1 MNNIRALIILI
12 TIVFFSSCNKEE
24 ENTEIDIGHTVT
36 FSVAQSRSTQE
47 GTFDAGDAIGIFAYE
62 PKSQQMYYQNSK
74 YVFDGKVFVPA
85 TDADNIR
92 VSSGT
97 DYDFYVYYPYNSA
110 NTEAT
115 SISHV
120 VPDQSNKENW
130 QRADFLTATY
140 TDPVVDYNITL
151 NFKHRYATLQV
162 IVTDNEG
169 INQAKIANVQSASHF
184 DLMKGTYTTDK
195 TLSTKEMYL
204 YASEGN
210 ISKFRITLPVQS
222 ISESNPITLSQ
233 GGQNSLEMK
242 ATTTVQL
249 EEGKIQDYS
258 LGYKKTISINN
269 YDTGGSVSGA
279 GQYVL
284 GSTCIVSASPKSGY
298 TFVGWYENGQLV
310 SSSADYSFDVLK
322 DRTLETRYSSYG
334 NWTVSVSANPTSL
347 EALGGTSII
356 TSVAS
361 RTLYINGKSSST
373 ETGTPTISLSGSTN
387 GFTLSG
393 NKVTA
398 GVNESSTARTVTVR
412 ATYSGVSNTCTITQK
427 GGNITTGD
435 WIITVSA
442 SPEVIVPAGG
452 TSIITVK
459 AVRDI
464 YIDGEKVGTET
475 GTPSISLSGNTGG
488 FTLSGNTVRATNNET
503 TAERSVTVTAS
514 LDGKKS
520 TCMIRQQA
528 GVKTLGS
535 WSSWSNNS
543 LTITANPMTLQ
554 ASGGTSTL
562 TATVNRQR
570 SRTIYWNNIATST
583 ETVRED
589 ADVTSATNFSGSATG
604 FRLDATSVTALEN
617 TSSSPR
623 SILITGEYAG
633 LSNTVNITQNGGT
646 TTEEYVFEL
655 SSGQQVNLVES
666 SGGIISHS
674 ISSYVIRT
682 VNGKESREDVDFT
695 VSANVSWITP
705 GKTSSSVAANPNTMQ
720 RNGTITFKQNGSNK
734 ILLVTVTQKKKNSV
748 DIEN

>member
-110 NTEAT
+110 NTEIT

-120 VPDQSNKENW
+120 IPDQSNKEDW
-130 QRADFLTATY
+130 QAADFMTSTY

-169 INQAKIANVQSASHF
+169 INQAQIANVQSASHF

-195 TLSTKEMYL
+195 TLSTKGMYL
-204 YASEGN
+204 YATEGN

-242 ATTTVQL
+242 ATATVQL

-334 NWTVSVSANPTSL
+334 NWTVSVSANPTTL
-347 EALGGTSII
+347 EALGGTSTIS
-356 TSVAS
+356 SVAS

-373 ETGTPTISLSGSTN
+373 ETGTPTISLSGSAN

-398 GVNESSTARTVTVR
+398 GVNESSTPRTVTVK

-427 GGNITTGD
+427 GGNLTTGD
-435 WIITVSA
+435 WVITVSA
-442 SPEVIVPAGG
+442 SPEIIAAAGG
-452 TSIITVK
+452 TSTIAAK
-459 AVRDI
+459 AVRDV
-464 YIDGEKVGTET
+464 YLDGQKVKTET
-475 GTPSISLSGNTGG
+475 GTPDISGSANG
-488 FTLSGNTVRATNNET
+488 FTLSGHTVTASNNIT
-503 TAERSVTVTAS
+503 AAERSITVTAS
-514 LDGKKS
+514 LDGKKNS
-520 TCMIRQQA
+520 CVIKQQA
-528 GVKTLGS
+528 GVQTLGN
-535 WSSWSNNS
+535 WSEWTNNS
-543 LTITANPMTLQ
+543 LKITAQPSVLPAT
-554 ASGGTSTL
+554 GGTSKL
-562 TATVNRQR
+562 TASVNRQR
-570 SRTIYWNNIATST
+570 SRTVYWNGIATTT
-583 ETVRED
+583 ETARED
-589 ADVTSATNFSGSATG
+589 ADVTTSTSFSGSSSG
-604 FRLDATSVTALEN
+604 FSVSAASVTASEN
-617 TSSSPR
+617 TSSSLR
-623 SILITGEYAG
+623 SIVVTGRYAG
-633 LSNTVNITQNGGT
+633 ITNTVTITQNAGT
-646 TTEEYVFEL
+646 MNEEYVFEL
-655 SSGQQVNLVES
+655 SSGQQINLVES
-666 SGGIISHS
+666 SGGTISYTV
-674 ISSYVIRT
+674 SSYVIRT
-682 VNGKESREDVDFT
+682 VNGKESREDVDYS
-695 VSANVSWITP
+695 VSVNVNWITA
-705 GKTSSSVAANPNTMQ
+705 GKTSALVKDNPNTTQ
-720 RNGTITFKQNGSNK
+720 RNGVITFKQNGSNK
-734 ILLVTVTQKKKNSV
+734 NFTITVTQKKKNSV

>member
-1 MNNIRALIILI
+1 MNNIRVLIILI

-92 VSSGT
+92 VTTGT

-195 TLSTKEMYL
+195 TLSTKGMYL
-204 YASEGN
+204 YATDGN

-222 ISESNPITLSQ
+222 ISESNPITISQ
-233 GGQNSLEMK
+233 GGQDAILMK
-242 ATTTVQL
+242 ATATVQL

-310 SSSADYSFDVLK
+310 TSSADYSFDVLK

-334 NWTVSVSANPTSL
+334 NWTVSVSANPTTL
-347 EALGGTSII
+347 EALGGTSTIS
-356 TSVAS
+356 SVAS
-361 RTLYINGKSSST
+361 RTLYINGKSSS
-373 ETGTPTISLSGSTN
+373 
-387 GFTLSG
+387 
-393 NKVTA
+393 
-398 GVNESSTARTVTVR
+398 
-412 ATYSGVSNTCTITQK
+412 
-427 GGNITTGD
+427 
-435 WIITVSA
+435 
-442 SPEVIVPAGG
+442 
-452 TSIITVK
+452 
-459 AVRDI
+459 
-464 YIDGEKVGTET
+464 TET

-705 GKTSSSVAANPNTMQ
+705 GKTSSSVAANPNTTQ

-734 ILLVTVTQKKKNSV
+734 ILQVTVTQKKKNSV

>member
-242 ATTTVQL
+242 ATATVQL

-279 GQYVL
+279 RQYVL

-310 SSSADYSFDVLK
+310 SSSAVYSFDVLK

-347 EALGGTSII
+347 EAL
-356 TSVAS
+356 
-361 RTLYINGKSSST
+361 
-373 ETGTPTISLSGSTN
+373 
-387 GFTLSG
+387 
-393 NKVTA
+393 
-398 GVNESSTARTVTVR
+398 
-412 ATYSGVSNTCTITQK
+412 
-427 GGNITTGD
+427 
-435 WIITVSA
+435 
-442 SPEVIVPAGG
+442 GG

>member
-92 VSSGT
+92 VTTGT

-195 TLSTKEMYL
+195 TLSTKGMYL
-204 YASEGN
+204 YATDGN

-222 ISESNPITLSQ
+222 ISESNPITISQ
-233 GGQNSLEMK
+233 GGQDAILMK
-242 ATTTVQL
+242 ATATVQL

-284 GSTCIVSASPKSGY
+284 GGTCTVFASPKSGY

-310 SSSADYSFDVLK
+310 SSSAYYSFDVLK

-334 NWTVSVSANPTSL
+334 NWTVSVSANPTTL
-347 EALGGTSII
+347 EALGGTSTIS
-356 TSVAS
+356 SVAS

-373 ETGTPTISLSGSTN
+373 ETGTP
-387 GFTLSG
+387 
-393 NKVTA
+393 
-398 GVNESSTARTVTVR
+398 
-412 ATYSGVSNTCTITQK
+412 
-427 GGNITTGD
+427 
-435 WIITVSA
+435 
-442 SPEVIVPAGG
+442 
-452 TSIITVK
+452 
-459 AVRDI
+459 
-464 YIDGEKVGTET
+464 
-475 GTPSISLSGNTGG
+475 SISLSGNTGG
-488 FTLSGNTVRATNNET
+488 FTLSGTTVRATNNET

-514 LDGKKS
+514 LDGEKS

-705 GKTSSSVAANPNTMQ
+705 GKTSSSVAANPNTTQ

-734 ILLVTVTQKKKNSV
+734 ILQVTVTQKKKNSV

>member
-1 MNNIRALIILI
+1 MKIRALIILT

-24 ENTEIDIGHTVT
+24 ENNEIDVGRTVT
-36 FSVAQSRSTQE
+36 FTVAADSRASQE
-47 GTFDAGDAIGIFAYE
+47 GNFEEGDAIGIFAYE
-62 PKSQQMYYQNSK
+62 PRSKQMYYTNCK
-74 YVFDGKVFVPA
+74 YVYDGKVFLPA
-85 TDADNIR
+85 TETDNIR
-92 VSSGT
+92 VTAGT
-97 DYDFYVYYPYNSA
+97 DFDFYVYYPYDGS
-110 NTEAT
+110 EKEVT
-115 SISHV
+115 SISYEI
-120 VPDQSNKENW
+120 PDQATREGW
-130 QRADFLTATY
+130 LAADFMTATY
-140 TDPVVDYNITL
+140 TDPVVDYTIALNFLHRYSTITL
-151 NFKHRYATLQV
+151 T
-162 IVTDNEG
+162 VTENDG
-169 INQAKIANVQSASHF
+169 INQAKIANIQSKSQF
-184 DLMKGTYTTDK
+184 DLMKGTYTTEK
-195 TLSTKEMYL
+195 TLSTKGMYL
-204 YASEGN
+204 YSTDN
-210 ISKFRITLPVQS
+210 NKSVFRITVPVQN
-222 ISESNPITLSQ
+222 INENNPITISKN
-233 GGQNSLEMK
+233 GQESLVMK
-242 ATTTVQL
+242 ATESMKL
-249 EEGKIQDYS
+249 EEGKIHDYRI
-258 LGYKKTISINN
+258 GYKKTVSITN
-269 YDTGGSVSGA
+269 YDAGGSVSGA
-279 GQYVL
+279 GKYAI
-284 GSTCIVSASPKSGY
+284 GSTCKVTASPKSGY
-298 TFVGWYENGQLV
+298 TFAGWYEGGQLV
-310 SSSADYSFDVLK
+310 WSGAEYSFEVLK
-322 DRTLETRYSSYG
+322 DRTLETRYKSYG
-334 NWTVSVSANPTSL
+334 KWSVSVSANPASL

-361 RTLYINGKSSST
+361 RTLYINGKSSS
-373 ETGTPTISLSGSTN
+373 
-387 GFTLSG
+387 
-393 NKVTA
+393 
-398 GVNESSTARTVTVR
+398 
-412 ATYSGVSNTCTITQK
+412 
-427 GGNITTGD
+427 
-435 WIITVSA
+435 
-442 SPEVIVPAGG
+442 
-452 TSIITVK
+452 
-459 AVRDI
+459 
-464 YIDGEKVGTET
+464 TET

>member
-242 ATTTVQL
+242 ATATVQL

-361 RTLYINGKSSST
+361 RTLYINGKSSS
-373 ETGTPTISLSGSTN
+373 
-387 GFTLSG
+387 
-393 NKVTA
+393 
-398 GVNESSTARTVTVR
+398 
-412 ATYSGVSNTCTITQK
+412 
-427 GGNITTGD
+427 
-435 WIITVSA
+435 
-442 SPEVIVPAGG
+442 
-452 TSIITVK
+452 
-459 AVRDI
+459 
-464 YIDGEKVGTET
+464 TET

>member
-92 VSSGT
+92 VTTGT

-110 NTEAT
+110 NTEIT

-120 VPDQSNKENW
+120 IPDQSNKEDW
-130 QRADFLTATY
+130 QAADFLTATY

-169 INQAKIANVQSASHF
+169 INQAQIANVQSASHF

-242 ATTTVQL
+242 ATATVQL

-334 NWTVSVSANPTSL
+334 NWTVSVSANPTTL
-347 EALGGTSII
+347 EAL
-356 TSVAS
+356 
-361 RTLYINGKSSST
+361 
-373 ETGTPTISLSGSTN
+373 
-387 GFTLSG
+387 
-393 NKVTA
+393 
-398 GVNESSTARTVTVR
+398 
-412 ATYSGVSNTCTITQK
+412 
-427 GGNITTGD
+427 
-435 WIITVSA
+435 
-442 SPEVIVPAGG
+442 GG

-705 GKTSSSVAANPNTMQ
+705 GKTSSSVAANPNTTQ

-734 ILLVTVTQKKKNSV
+734 ILQVTVTQKKKNSV

>member
-242 ATTTVQL
+242 ATATVQL

-310 SSSADYSFDVLK
+310 SSSANYSFDVLK

-347 EALGGTSII
+347 EAL
-356 TSVAS
+356 
-361 RTLYINGKSSST
+361 
-373 ETGTPTISLSGSTN
+373 
-387 GFTLSG
+387 
-393 NKVTA
+393 
-398 GVNESSTARTVTVR
+398 
-412 ATYSGVSNTCTITQK
+412 
-427 GGNITTGD
+427 
-435 WIITVSA
+435 
-442 SPEVIVPAGG
+442 GG

-554 ASGGTSTL
+554 ASGGTSKL

>member
-242 ATTTVQL
+242 ATATVQL

-284 GSTCIVSASPKSGY
+284 GSTCLVSASLKSGY

-310 SSSADYSFDVLK
+310 SSSANYSFDVLK

-361 RTLYINGKSSST
+361 RTLYINGKSSS
-373 ETGTPTISLSGSTN
+373 
-387 GFTLSG
+387 
-393 NKVTA
+393 
-398 GVNESSTARTVTVR
+398 
-412 ATYSGVSNTCTITQK
+412 
-427 GGNITTGD
+427 
-435 WIITVSA
+435 
-442 SPEVIVPAGG
+442 
-452 TSIITVK
+452 
-459 AVRDI
+459 
-464 YIDGEKVGTET
+464 TET

>member
-92 VSSGT
+92 VTTGT

-110 NTEAT
+110 NTEIT

-120 VPDQSNKENW
+120 IPDQSNKEDW
-130 QRADFLTATY
+130 QAADFLTATY

-169 INQAKIANVQSASHF
+169 INQAQIANVQSASHF

-195 TLSTKEMYL
+195 TLSTKGMYL
-204 YASEGN
+204 YATDGN

-222 ISESNPITLSQ
+222 ISESNPITISQ
-233 GGQNSLEMK
+233 GGQDAILMK
-242 ATTTVQL
+242 ATATVQL

-284 GSTCIVSASPKSGY
+284 GGTCIVSASPKSGY

-334 NWTVSVSANPTSL
+334 NWTVSVSANPTTL
-347 EALGGTSII
+347 EALGGTSTIS
-356 TSVAS
+356 SVAS

-373 ETGTPTISLSGSTN
+373 ETGTPT
-387 GFTLSG
+387 
-393 NKVTA
+393 
-398 GVNESSTARTVTVR
+398 
-412 ATYSGVSNTCTITQK
+412 
-427 GGNITTGD
+427 
-435 WIITVSA
+435 
-442 SPEVIVPAGG
+442 
-452 TSIITVK
+452 
-459 AVRDI
+459 
-464 YIDGEKVGTET
+464 
-475 GTPSISLSGNTGG
+475 ISLSGNTGG

-705 GKTSSSVAANPNTMQ
+705 GKTSSSVAANPNTTQ

-734 ILLVTVTQKKKNSV
+734 ILQVTVTQKKKNSV

>member
-130 QRADFLTATY
+130 QKADFLTATY

-242 ATTTVQL
+242 ATATVQL

-475 GTPSISLSGNTGG
+475 GTPSIS
-488 FTLSGNTVRATNNET
+488 LSGNTVRATNNET

>member
-92 VSSGT
+92 VTTGT

-140 TDPVVDYNITL
+140 IDPVVDYNITL

-222 ISESNPITLSQ
+222 ISESNPITISQ
-233 GGQNSLEMK
+233 GGQDAILMK
-242 ATTTVQL
+242 ATATVQL

-347 EALGGTSII
+347 EAL
-356 TSVAS
+356 
-361 RTLYINGKSSST
+361 
-373 ETGTPTISLSGSTN
+373 
-387 GFTLSG
+387 
-393 NKVTA
+393 
-398 GVNESSTARTVTVR
+398 
-412 ATYSGVSNTCTITQK
+412 
-427 GGNITTGD
+427 
-435 WIITVSA
+435 
-442 SPEVIVPAGG
+442 GG

>member
-92 VSSGT
+92 VTTGT

-110 NTEAT
+110 NTEIT

-120 VPDQSNKENW
+120 IPDQSNKEDW
-130 QRADFLTATY
+130 QAADFMTSTY

-169 INQAKIANVQSASHF
+169 INQAQIANVQSASHF

-242 ATTTVQL
+242 ATATVQL

-334 NWTVSVSANPTSL
+334 NWTVSVSANPTTL
-347 EALGGTSII
+347 EALGGTSTIS
-356 TSVAS
+356 SVAS

-373 ETGTPTISLSGSTN
+373 ETGTPTISLSGSAS

-398 GVNESSTARTVTVR
+398 GVNESSTSRTVTVK

-427 GGNITTGD
+427 GGNLTTGD
-435 WIITVSA
+435 WVITVTA
-442 SPEVIVPAGG
+442 SPEIIAAAGG
-452 TSIITVK
+452 TSTITTK
-459 AVRDI
+459 AVRDV
-464 YIDGEKVGTET
+464 YLDGQKVKTET
-475 GTPSISLSGNTGG
+475 GTPDISGSANG
-488 FTLSGNTVRATNNET
+488 FTLSGHTVTASNNIT
-503 TAERSVTVTAS
+503 AAERSITVTAS
-514 LDGKKS
+514 LDGKKNS
-520 TCMIRQQA
+520 CVIKQQA
-528 GVKTLGS
+528 GVQTLGN
-535 WSSWSNNS
+535 WSEWTNNS
-543 LTITANPMTLQ
+543 LKITAQPSVLPAT
-554 ASGGTSTL
+554 GGTSKL
-562 TATVNRQR
+562 TASVNRQR
-570 SRTIYWNNIATST
+570 SRTVYWNGIATTT
-583 ETVRED
+583 ETARED

-655 SSGQQVNLVES
+655 SSGQQENLVES

-705 GKTSSSVAANPNTMQ
+705 GKTSSSVAANPNTTQ

-734 ILLVTVTQKKKNSV
+734 ILQVTVTQKKKNSV

>member
-130 QRADFLTATY
+130 QKADFLTATY

-242 ATTTVQL
+242 ATATVQL

-284 GSTCIVSASPKSGY
+284 GSTCTVLASPKSGY

-361 RTLYINGKSSST
+361 RTLYINGKSSS
-373 ETGTPTISLSGSTN
+373 
-387 GFTLSG
+387 
-393 NKVTA
+393 
-398 GVNESSTARTVTVR
+398 
-412 ATYSGVSNTCTITQK
+412 
-427 GGNITTGD
+427 
-435 WIITVSA
+435 
-442 SPEVIVPAGG
+442 
-452 TSIITVK
+452 
-459 AVRDI
+459 
-464 YIDGEKVGTET
+464 TET

>member
-1 MNNIRALIILI
+1 MNNIRVLIILI

-92 VSSGT
+92 VTTGT

-195 TLSTKEMYL
+195 TLSTKGMYL
-204 YASEGN
+204 YATDGN

-222 ISESNPITLSQ
+222 ISESNPITISQ
-233 GGQNSLEMK
+233 GGQDAILMK
-242 ATTTVQL
+242 ATATVQL

-310 SSSADYSFDVLK
+310 TSSADYSFDVLK

-334 NWTVSVSANPTSL
+334 NWTVSVSANPTTL
-347 EALGGTSII
+347 EALGGTSTIS
-356 TSVAS
+356 SVAS

-373 ETGTPTISLSGSTN
+373 ETGTPT
-387 GFTLSG
+387 
-393 NKVTA
+393 
-398 GVNESSTARTVTVR
+398 
-412 ATYSGVSNTCTITQK
+412 
-427 GGNITTGD
+427 
-435 WIITVSA
+435 
-442 SPEVIVPAGG
+442 
-452 TSIITVK
+452 
-459 AVRDI
+459 
-464 YIDGEKVGTET
+464 
-475 GTPSISLSGNTGG
+475 ISLSGNTGG

-705 GKTSSSVAANPNTMQ
+705 GKTSSSVAANPNTTQ

-734 ILLVTVTQKKKNSV
+734 ILQVTVTQKKKNSV

>member
-110 NTEAT
+110 NTEIT

-120 VPDQSNKENW
+120 IPDQSNKEDW
-130 QRADFLTATY
+130 QAADFMTSTY

-169 INQAKIANVQSASHF
+169 INQAQIANVQSASHF

-242 ATTTVQL
+242 ATATVQL

-334 NWTVSVSANPTSL
+334 NWTVSVSANPTTL
-347 EALGGTSII
+347 EALGGTSTIS
-356 TSVAS
+356 SVAS

-373 ETGTPTISLSGSTN
+373 ETGTPTISLSGSAS

-398 GVNESSTARTVTVR
+398 GVNESSTSRTVTVK

-427 GGNITTGD
+427 GGNLTTGD
-435 WIITVSA
+435 WVITVTA
-442 SPEVIVPAGG
+442 SPEIIAAAGG
-452 TSIITVK
+452 TSTITTK
-459 AVRDI
+459 AVRDV
-464 YIDGEKVGTET
+464 YLDGQKVKTET
-475 GTPSISLSGNTGG
+475 GTPDISGSANG
-488 FTLSGNTVRATNNET
+488 FTLSGHTVTASNNIT
-503 TAERSVTVTAS
+503 AAERSITVTAS
-514 LDGKKS
+514 LDGKKNS
-520 TCMIRQQA
+520 CVIKQQA
-528 GVKTLGS
+528 GVQTLGN
-535 WSSWSNNS
+535 WSEWTNNS
-543 LTITANPMTLQ
+543 LKITAQPSVLPAT
-554 ASGGTSTL
+554 GGTSKL
-562 TATVNRQR
+562 TASVNRQR
-570 SRTIYWNNIATST
+570 SRTVYWNGIATTT
-583 ETVRED
+583 ETARED

-655 SSGQQVNLVES
+655 SSGQQENLVES

-705 GKTSSSVAANPNTMQ
+705 GKTSSSVAANPNTTQ

-734 ILLVTVTQKKKNSV
+734 ILQVTVTQKKKNSV

>member
-242 ATTTVQL
+242 ATATVQL

-284 GSTCIVSASPKSGY
+284 GSTCIVLASPKSGY

-373 ETGTPTISLSGSTN
+373 ETGTPT
-387 GFTLSG
+387 
-393 NKVTA
+393 
-398 GVNESSTARTVTVR
+398 
-412 ATYSGVSNTCTITQK
+412 
-427 GGNITTGD
+427 
-435 WIITVSA
+435 
-442 SPEVIVPAGG
+442 
-452 TSIITVK
+452 
-459 AVRDI
+459 
-464 YIDGEKVGTET
+464 
-475 GTPSISLSGNTGG
+475 ISLSGNTGG

>member
-92 VSSGT
+92 VTTGT

-140 TDPVVDYNITL
+140 IDPVVDYNITL

-222 ISESNPITLSQ
+222 ISESNPITISQ
-233 GGQNSLEMK
+233 GGQDAILMK
-242 ATTTVQL
+242 ATATVQL

-284 GSTCIVSASPKSGY
+284 GSTCIVSALPKSGY

-310 SSSADYSFDVLK
+310 SSSANYSFDVLK

-347 EALGGTSII
+347 EAL
-356 TSVAS
+356 
-361 RTLYINGKSSST
+361 
-373 ETGTPTISLSGSTN
+373 
-387 GFTLSG
+387 
-393 NKVTA
+393 
-398 GVNESSTARTVTVR
+398 
-412 ATYSGVSNTCTITQK
+412 
-427 GGNITTGD
+427 
-435 WIITVSA
+435 
-442 SPEVIVPAGG
+442 GG

>member
-242 ATTTVQL
+242 ATATVQL

-284 GSTCIVSASPKSGY
+284 GSTCIVLASPKSGY

-310 SSSADYSFDVLK
+310 SSSANYSFDVLK

-347 EALGGTSII
+347 EAL
-356 TSVAS
+356 
-361 RTLYINGKSSST
+361 
-373 ETGTPTISLSGSTN
+373 
-387 GFTLSG
+387 
-393 NKVTA
+393 
-398 GVNESSTARTVTVR
+398 
-412 ATYSGVSNTCTITQK
+412 
-427 GGNITTGD
+427 
-435 WIITVSA
+435 
-442 SPEVIVPAGG
+442 GG

>member
-242 ATTTVQL
+242 ATATVQL

-284 GSTCIVSASPKSGY
+284 GSTCIVLASPKSGY

-347 EALGGTSII
+347 EAL
-356 TSVAS
+356 
-361 RTLYINGKSSST
+361 
-373 ETGTPTISLSGSTN
+373 
-387 GFTLSG
+387 
-393 NKVTA
+393 
-398 GVNESSTARTVTVR
+398 
-412 ATYSGVSNTCTITQK
+412 
-427 GGNITTGD
+427 
-435 WIITVSA
+435 
-442 SPEVIVPAGG
+442 GG

>member
-92 VSSGT
+92 VTTGT

-110 NTEAT
+110 NTEIT

-120 VPDQSNKENW
+120 IPDQSNKEDW
-130 QRADFLTATY
+130 QAADFLTATY

-169 INQAKIANVQSASHF
+169 INQAQIANVQSASHF

-195 TLSTKEMYL
+195 TLSTKGMYL
-204 YASEGN
+204 YATDGN

-222 ISESNPITLSQ
+222 ISESNPITISQ
-233 GGQNSLEMK
+233 GGQDAILMK
-242 ATTTVQL
+242 ATATVQL

-284 GSTCIVSASPKSGY
+284 GGTCIVSASPKSGY

-334 NWTVSVSANPTSL
+334 NWTVSVSANPTTL
-347 EALGGTSII
+347 EALGGTSTIS
-356 TSVAS
+356 SVAS
-361 RTLYINGKSSST
+361 RTLYINGKSSS
-373 ETGTPTISLSGSTN
+373 
-387 GFTLSG
+387 
-393 NKVTA
+393 
-398 GVNESSTARTVTVR
+398 
-412 ATYSGVSNTCTITQK
+412 
-427 GGNITTGD
+427 
-435 WIITVSA
+435 
-442 SPEVIVPAGG
+442 
-452 TSIITVK
+452 
-459 AVRDI
+459 
-464 YIDGEKVGTET
+464 TET

-705 GKTSSSVAANPNTMQ
+705 GKTSSSVAANPNTTQ

-734 ILLVTVTQKKKNSV
+734 ILQVTVTQKKKNSV

>member
-1 MNNIRALIILI
+1 MNNIRVLIILI

-92 VSSGT
+92 VTTGT

-195 TLSTKEMYL
+195 TLSTKGMYL
-204 YASEGN
+204 YATDGN

-222 ISESNPITLSQ
+222 ISESNPITISQ
-233 GGQNSLEMK
+233 GGQDAILMK
-242 ATTTVQL
+242 ATATVQL

-310 SSSADYSFDVLK
+310 TSSADYSFDVLK

-334 NWTVSVSANPTSL
+334 NWTVSVSANPTTL
-347 EALGGTSII
+347 EAL
-356 TSVAS
+356 
-361 RTLYINGKSSST
+361 
-373 ETGTPTISLSGSTN
+373 
-387 GFTLSG
+387 
-393 NKVTA
+393 
-398 GVNESSTARTVTVR
+398 
-412 ATYSGVSNTCTITQK
+412 
-427 GGNITTGD
+427 
-435 WIITVSA
+435 
-442 SPEVIVPAGG
+442 GG

-705 GKTSSSVAANPNTMQ
+705 GKTSSSVAANPNTTQ

-734 ILLVTVTQKKKNSV
+734 ILQVTVTQKKKNSV